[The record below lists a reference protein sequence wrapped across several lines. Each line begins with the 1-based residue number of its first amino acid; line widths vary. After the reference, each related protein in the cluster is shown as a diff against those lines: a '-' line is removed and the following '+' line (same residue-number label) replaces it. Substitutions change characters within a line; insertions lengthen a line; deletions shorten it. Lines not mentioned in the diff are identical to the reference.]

1 MARAK
6 SLWIGSAGAL
16 LLILLLGNI
25 ASMTWRRARP
35 YLLGDPLVGFPRVFL
50 WAWER
55 PENLEYLDP
64 REAGVAV
71 LAKTLTLEGSRITA
85 RPRMQPI
92 LLPAGITAIAV
103 VRIETRSPTLSTEV
117 QKEAVHQI
125 LDSATANLAAVLQ
138 IDFDAVVSERA
149 FYRNLLA
156 ELRPQLPPG
165 MKLSITAL
173 ASWCM
178 YDDWISDLPVDEA
191 VPMLF
196 RMGVDDAEAHR
207 FLRSGRDFRAA
218 RSRFS
223 IGISL
228 DELPPRAPGDRRVY
242 VFNPR
247 PWTRDSVNDA
257 LRYVREMR

>member
-1 MARAK
+1 
-6 SLWIGSAGAL
+6 LAGL
-16 LLILLLGNI
+16 
-25 ASMTWRRARP
+25 
-35 YLLGDPLVGFPRVFL
+35 PRVFL

-55 PENLEYLDP
+55 PENLEFLDP

-71 LAKTLTLEGSRITA
+71 LAKTLTLENSRITA

-92 LLPAGITAIAV
+92 RLPAGIKAIAV
-103 VRIETRSPTLSTEV
+103 IRIETLTPAFTAEMRD
-117 QKEAVHQI
+117 EAARQI
-125 LDSATANLAAVLQ
+125 LDSALANHAAGVQ
-138 IDFDAVVSERA
+138 IDFDAVASERP

-156 ELRPQLPPG
+156 EIRPKLPPG

-178 YDDWISDLPVDEA
+178 YDDWIRDLPVDEA

-196 RMGVDDAEAHR
+196 RMGVDDADARR
-207 FLRSGRDFRAA
+207 FLRGGSDFRAA

-228 DELPPRAPGDRRVY
+228 DGLPPGAPGGRRVY

-247 PWTRDSVNDA
+247 PWTRESVNDA
-257 LRYVREMR
+257 LRYARERR